1 MKVSAQ
7 EEYGLRCLLQ
17 LARLRADE
25 YLTLAQLA
33 EREGCRWRTPAS

>member
-17 LARLRADE
+17 LAPLAEGE
-25 YLTLAQLA
+25 YLTLTQIA
-33 EREGCRWRTPAS
+33 